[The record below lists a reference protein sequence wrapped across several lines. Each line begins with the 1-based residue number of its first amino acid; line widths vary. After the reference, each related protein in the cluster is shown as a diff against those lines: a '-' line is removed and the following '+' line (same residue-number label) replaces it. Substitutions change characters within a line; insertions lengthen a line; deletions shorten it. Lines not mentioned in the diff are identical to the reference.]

1 MFVRASGLALR
12 TAIENP
18 SDFPR
23 GLDRLWVHAETIP
36 AAQAL
41 HFFRDT
47 ARRGSV
53 VILCGMD
60 GVEIAAVLTYIDA
73 PEGHF
78 LVDTLS
84 HGLIGRAIRIAEG
97 QMVEPSFEER
107 ILSQDRTG
115 LITSIR
121 RDEYLGEYVLQ
132 YYADSNFYSPDVRWT
147 KTKDPFTFDEI
158 SADDAVQLL
167 VDSESQAQSKKAQQQ
182 PRTESARVT
191 IAELG
196 VNPETGNMI
205 RVEEVNRFGNKTNI
219 YVSDQISSFEIQS
232 EESWEDLTLD
242 EITSRLHR
250 RRIRWEERQR
260 RSTEFH
266 EERRAIYE
274 ARLARQDPDESLLDW
289 LVRLRDQGSE
299 D

>member
-1 MFVRASGLALR
+1 MFVRASGIALR

-23 GLDRLWVHAETIP
+23 RLDRLWAHAETIP

-41 HFFRDT
+41 NFFRYT
-47 ARRGSV
+47 ARKGSV

-60 GVEIAAVLTYIDA
+60 GVEIAALLTYINQVD
-73 PEGHF
+73 GDF
-78 LVDTLS
+78 LVETLDLS
-84 HGLIGRAIRIAEG
+84 GLDRAIRLAER

-121 RDEYLGEYVLQ
+121 RDKYLGEYVLQ
-132 YYADSNFYSPDVRWT
+132 YHADSNFYSPDVRWT
-147 KTKDPFTFDEI
+147 KTKDPFTFDEL

-167 VDSESQAQSKKAQQQ
+167 DDSESQAQSKEAQQQ
-182 PRTESARVT
+182 PRAEAAKVT

-205 RVEEVNRFGNKTNI
+205 RVEEDNRFGNKTNI
-219 YVSDQISSFEIQS
+219 YISDQISSFKIQP
-232 EESWEDLTLD
+232 EESWADLTLD
-242 EITSRLHR
+242 DITSRLR
-250 RRIRWEERQR
+250 RPRIRWEERQR
-260 RSTEFH
+260 RSTEFR
-266 EERRAIYE
+266 EERRALHE
-274 ARLARQDPDESLLDW
+274 ALLAQQDPDESLLHW
-289 LVRLRDQGSE
+289 LVRLREKGSQG
-299 D
+299 